1 MYIPTHLYGDLH
13 MRRIRYRV
21 EAKML
26 NFSAFVLFGSFN
38 TG

>member
-13 MRRIRYRV
+13 MRIRYRV

-26 NFSAFVLFGSFN
+26 NFSAFVLFGLFN
-38 TG
+38 IG